1 MDKKNSLSQ
10 NEISKNKRLSLTEA
24 DINLLLEEVEKFAI
38 VETMETVHH
47 SEQFQGPI
55 PHPEHMQQYKDIDPA
70 FPNRIISMAESN
82 LDHKQLIEKIEVYGQ
97 LFMGFLGWLTPSGI
111 AFYVLYHAVI
121 FTKEGKSIEALIALI
136 TAIAALGGAF
146 YMKNKTKDTQK
157 EEE

>member
-1 MDKKNSLSQ
+1 MNENKSLSQ
-10 NEISKNKRLSLTEA
+10 NETDKSGQLSLTEA
-24 DINLLLEEVEKFAI
+24 DISILLEEVEKSAI
-38 VETMETVHH
+38 IETMETVHH

-55 PHPEHMQQYKDIDPA
+55 PHPEHMQQYKDIDIE
-70 FPNRIISMAESN
+70 FPNRIITMAESS
-82 LDHKQLIEKIEVYGQ
+82 LEHRQSIEKIGIYSQ

-111 AFYVLYHAVI
+111 ASYVLYHAVL

-146 YMKNKTKDTQK
+146 YMKRKTIDTQK

>member
-1 MDKKNSLSQ
+1 MDDKNTLTQ
-10 NEISKNKRLSLTEA
+10 NEVTENKKLSLTEA
-24 DINLLLEEVEKFAI
+24 DMSLLLEEVEKSAI
-38 VETMETVHH
+38 IETIETVHH

-55 PHPEHMQQYKDIDPA
+55 PHPEHMQQYKDIDLEL
-70 FPNRIISMAESN
+70 PNRIISMAESN
-82 LDHKQLIEKIEVYGQ
+82 LDHKQSIEKIEIYGQ

-146 YMKNKTKDTQK
+146 YMKSKTKSSDK
-157 EEE
+157 EE